1 MRDIAETE
9 PYDGTALSLMYSAS
23 EGRFLTLSTEDS
35 LSIYGRE
42 PSGSLTARFARLR
55 ERVGQTLSL
64 RLGDGAGLCRA
75 LLLGDRSELGDS
87 ISDDFFRTRNIAH
100 SRCQRPASRNNH
112 CGSLIPAA
120 PSACPECALN
130 NRYGGIRAA
139 VCRAYRLF
147 LIGSPLGTYAL

>member
-1 MRDIAETE
+1 MHADIAETE

-23 EGRFLTLSTEDS
+23 EGRFLTLSTDS

-55 ERVGQTLSL
+55 ERGSNAVAPT
-64 RLGDGAGLCRA
+64 RRRRGLCRA

-100 SRCQRPASRNNH
+100 SGCQRPAS
-112 CGSLIPAA
+112 
-120 PSACPECALN
+120 PE
-130 NRYGGIRAA
+130 
-139 VCRAYRLF
+139 
-147 LIGSPLGTYAL
+147 